1 MYKLSRTKKVSLDLV
16 TTVFSEL
23 KKYFDKIE
31 EKLTQAC
38 SSSSH

>member
-1 MYKLSRTKKVSLDLV
+1 MYKLSRTKKVSLDL